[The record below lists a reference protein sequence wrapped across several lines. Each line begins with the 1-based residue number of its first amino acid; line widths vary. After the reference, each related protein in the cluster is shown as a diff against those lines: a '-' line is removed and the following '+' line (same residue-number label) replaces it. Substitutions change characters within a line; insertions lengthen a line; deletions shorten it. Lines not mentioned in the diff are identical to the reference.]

1 MLSVWVDV
9 QRPNA
14 RREQN
19 LVSLKNKLSVNI
31 ENSKIIYNLY
41 DMKHSEAKEK
51 FIETW
56 GTLGSQWGINKSI
69 AQIQALLLVA
79 PQPLTTDDIMEEL
92 KMSRGN
98 ASMSIRQLLDWGI
111 VYKKSV
117 AGDRKEY
124 FVAEKDVWKWAIK
137 IGGVRKQRELNPVL
151 DLLQEIASNKEATR
165 TEEEKEFVKQIKEL
179 NAFTQQLG
187 KLADNLFLSPKG
199 ELLLKILKMF
209 A

>member
-1 MLSVWVDV
+1 
-9 QRPNA
+9 
-14 RREQN
+14 
-19 LVSLKNKLSVNI
+19 
-31 ENSKIIYNLY
+31 
-41 DMKHSEAKEK
+41 MKHSEAKSK

-56 GTLGSQWGINKSI
+56 GNLGSQWGINKSI

-79 PQPLTTDDIMEEL
+79 PEPLTTDDIMEEL
-92 KMSRGN
+92 KISRGN
-98 ASMSIRQLLDWGI
+98 ANMSIRQLLDWGI
-111 VYKKSV
+111 IYKKSV

-124 FVAEKDVWKWAIK
+124 FIAEKVVWKWAIK

-179 NAFTQQLG
+179 NAFTQQIG

-199 ELLLKILKMF
+199 ELLLKIFKMF